1 MILLPNIDTEVWDL
15 PERTVQIIKELKDL
29 GSVDISLDGE
39 GPDCNTNGLY
49 DLLRQIANEYNVNP
63 KNIRIYTRNQLD
75 DNTEFSVTR
84 SPPLYVDQCNDFV
97 KTSNIK
103 EKTFDKDFNA
113 FGIFIGRLNWLRLFL
128 ITKIRNEYNDKSIYT
143 CHYDRDNEFH
153 YSHIGLEK
161 MVQHNIDF
169 DTVNECIDTL
179 KACPIKNDIVEEY
192 PIISPAHMNIA
203 KVYHKFFVEIVAET
217 YSTGKTFYPTEKIW
231 RPILLKTPFIVQGP
245 QNYLENLKKLGFKT
259 FDRWWNENYSLN
271 TYDYQLVEISK
282 VLKEISKWSCEDMRR
297 VYSEMEDTLEHN
309 YNVMMNLKNEDFVE
323 AFYPNE

>member
-1 MILLPNIDTEVWDL
+1 
-15 PERTVQIIKELKDL
+15 
-29 GSVDISLDGE
+29 
-39 GPDCNTNGLY
+39 
-49 DLLRQIANEYNVNP
+49 
-63 KNIRIYTRNQLD
+63 
-75 DNTEFSVTR
+75 
-84 SPPLYVDQCNDFV
+84 
-97 KTSNIK
+97 
-103 EKTFDKDFNA
+103 
-113 FGIFIGRLNWLRLFL
+113 
-128 ITKIRNEYNDKSIYT
+128 
-143 CHYDRDNEFH
+143 
-153 YSHIGLEK
+153 
-161 MVQHNIDF
+161 
-169 DTVNECIDTL
+169 
-179 KACPIKNDIVEEY
+179 
-192 PIISPAHMNIA
+192 MNIA